1 MEVKPSQQRGGDVER
16 FIDETEFRFD
26 SLEGE
31 PCGFDRDVTGAV
43 KSVDES
49 AARRLKADPPSPGVV
64 AVEDHLLWAVFPAG
78 REQFRKKTF
87 LGLEVIFHRM
97 VVVEMI
103 LRQVG
108 KNPQIK
114 CAIVYPPQVDGVR
127 RDLRHDVRDAM
138 VGHLPENPLH
148 FEGFRCGV
156 RCGEKPSVVSVVH
169 RSQDADGT
177 AGRLENRLQQIGD
190 RGLSVRS
197 DHGDQAEPG
206 GRVSVEIFPESSE
219 CVTAVPDPDGCNAGW
234 GQKILFVE
242 NETCAPGQRIVDEFM
257 TVGPETGNGYKEIV
271 RFALPRVV
279 ADRADIAVRI
289 SRDPEYL
296 DSLRQL

>member
-1 MEVKPSQQRGGDVER
+1 LTHQRPFPAIPIPAAPENRDDLSRPKGGQIFKDPVQRVVRMGVINENGGLPRRAHLLQASGNSGQSRDSFAYGLFGSLDGPGRGRRGQDIVEVKPSQQRGGNVER

-138 VGHLPENPLH
+138 VGHLPENPLQ
-148 FEGFRCGV
+148 F
-156 RCGEKPSVVSVVH
+156 
-169 RSQDADGT
+169 
-177 AGRLENRLQQIGD
+177 
-190 RGLSVRS
+190 
-197 DHGDQAEPG
+197 
-206 GRVSVEIFPESSE
+206 
-219 CVTAVPDPDGCNAGW
+219 
-234 GQKILFVE
+234 
-242 NETCAPGQRIVDEFM
+242 
-257 TVGPETGNGYKEIV
+257 
-271 RFALPRVV
+271 
-279 ADRADIAVRI
+279 
-289 SRDPEYL
+289 
-296 DSLRQL
+296 